1 MRPFICLILL
11 FLAGCDFSYYER
23 QQTIYKGRV
32 DWDRPDIGN
41 LRRALDAC
49 SVVGPEMDTACASRL
64 EETKTLIAAVK
75 SCHLSTL
82 PACHEVLRRLEWRPF
97 NGLDQLTEQFS
108 AEWIEGIPAENLD
121 ALKPQNKFIW
131 SAWGWED
138 VWAVSTDRIIG
149 HRPVILTV
157 LYTSIVALMA
167 YLGWLFHYDKKQQ
180 QKRRLEAVEQAA
192 KEKLEVDQRLAEA
205 TRLEQERLAEQVRQ
219 QQEADR
225 MRAEH
230 EARLELQRQLM
241 REAKLEEE
249 REKQKIA
256 EEHEHAKNALDNT
269 LKDVTTKTTQRKN
282 SRWSTVKRGQPSQSG
297 AGDI

>member
-1 MRPFICLILL
+1 MRPFIYLILL
-11 FLAGCDFSYYER
+11 LLAGCDFSYYER
-23 QQTIYKGRV
+23 QQTIYNGRV

-49 SVVGPEMDTACASRL
+49 SVVGPEMDSVCSNRR
-64 EETKTLIAAVK
+64 EEAKTLIAALK

-82 PACHEVLRRLEWRPF
+82 PACQEVVRRLEWRPF
-97 NGLDQLTEQFS
+97 NGPDQLTELFS
-108 AEWIEGIPAENLD
+108 AEWIERIPTENLD
-121 ALKPQNKFIW
+121 TLKPHNKFIW

-138 VWAVSTDRIIG
+138 VWAVSTDRIIR

-180 QKRRLEAVEQAA
+180 QKRRLEAIEQTVR
-192 KEKLEVDQRLAEA
+192 EKLEADQRMVDA

-241 REAKLEEE
+241 MEAKLEEE

-256 EEHEHAKNALDNT
+256 EEHERAKYALDNA